1 MQNDSDNVNN
11 SAIFI
16 IFARLHMGN
25 YMRKLLLM
33 IFAVA
38 LAANAHAAINA
49 QYTFEKEL
57 PSFLSV
63 NGNGKLSL
71 SQDKF
76 KDGSAS
82 VRFSWE
88 GPSEVVFSNFS
99 DIESS
104 MKVNGAGLMLWVYN
118 TTPMNDPVV
127 FTFMDWNMNEICH
140 FDFNADFTGWRAI
153 WIKYIDM
160 LTPDGHYGDKKP
172 KERNTDAAGMIMKM
186 PESAASGTI
195 YFDRMTFSKTK
206 LHNQITPDQQIPQ
219 NNWNLERDMWQW
231 CRLWEWEQYPAL
243 KVEPVGQQQ
252 KEMLRKVE
260 ERMDKWAAT
269 GNPGMEYTAGTLM
282 GRVDGHFEKYG
293 IRRLADGSVTGAPLM
308 SDDEFNNGAGELRIR
323 FIQEIVYWCAL
334 DYLYTGNTSNVPR
347 VIDALDHALDQGFAY
362 GSGWGPNHHYGYQ
375 VRDLYKGVWILR
387 KELAKSGKLDD
398 YVKALTYWSGLQEV
412 RMPYEQ
418 TRDGILDAWHTLHNA
433 KVISAMLQPSDDEK
447 YACMKALGEWTSG
460 SLSYTDGT
468 LGGVKV
474 DGTSFHH
481 GGHYPGYSVGAFAV
495 LGDFCHFT
503 EGTDF
508 VISES
513 ARKVF
518 KHTLMT
524 LRDYTNLRDWG
535 IGVCGRHPFN
545 GRIPDRDVLAYARL
559 AKLGDLTGSGMS
571 VDPDLAGAFLALGG
585 KDKDMLAELK
595 KAGAKP
601 SAAESGFRVYNYG
614 GFGIHRRGDW
624 MLTLKG
630 YNSDVWASEI
640 YAADN
645 RFGRY
650 LSHGSAQLIGIAGA
664 EESGY
669 TQVGWDWNRY
679 PGVTSIH
686 LPFDLL
692 DSPVKGT
699 LMERNDSR
707 FPGVSSLEGQ
717 NGCLAFTY
725 VEKDRER
732 FCAGAT
738 ATKSVFCFDNRIVH
752 IGTGITNNSSY
763 PTETTLYQLKLNEKT
778 EVVDIND
785 VYAET
790 FPFSYRHSKDGQT
803 LLTDTKG
810 NIYIIK
816 NGYGLVVE
824 KKSQTSPSDTKKK
837 TGTGN
842 FVTAYL
848 DHGVSP
854 KEASYEYMMVV
865 GATSKEESRY
875 VKKLPY
881 KVLQADNSAHVVKDD
896 ITGITAYISY
906 KGYASASTLAADV
919 PAEVIVMERI
929 REDGTVVM
937 SICTPDLGITK
948 KGYTTTQP
956 SQPLAKTVA
965 LNGSWMLNHGGDN
978 VTLAVENGRTIVT
991 AVCLHG
997 QPVEFVLSK

>member
-1 MQNDSDNVNN
+1 MKKIILTLSLIF
-11 SAIFI
+11 SAAIS
-16 IFARLHMGN
+16 
-25 YMRKLLLM
+25 Y
-33 IFAVA
+33 
-38 LAANAHAAINA
+38 AAINA
-49 QYTFEKEL
+49 QYTFEDKV
-57 PSFLSV
+57 PSFLSA
-63 NGNGKLSL
+63 NGKASVELSA
-71 SQDKF
+71 DKF
-76 KDGSAS
+76 KDGKHS
-82 VRFSWE
+82 VRFSWD
-88 GPSEVVFSNFS
+88 GPAELVFSNFS
-99 DIESS
+99 DIEAS
-104 MKVNGAGLMLWVYN
+104 MKVNGAGLMMWVYN
-118 TTPMNDPVV
+118 TAPMADPVT
-127 FTFMDWNMNEICH
+127 FTILDWNMNEICH
-140 FDFNADFTGWRAI
+140 FDFNADFKGWRAI

-160 LTPDGHYGDKKP
+160 LSPYGHYGDVKP
-172 KERNTDAAGMIMKM
+172 KERKTDAAGMVVKM
-186 PESAASGTI
+186 PESARTGTI
-195 YFDRMTFSKTK
+195 YIDRVTFSLSK

-231 CRLWEWEQYPAL
+231 CRLWEWEQYAPLEVRPVNQDQKAML
-243 KVEPVGQQQ
+243 KTVEA
-252 KEMLRKVE
+252 
-260 ERMDKWAAT
+260 RMDEWAAV
-269 GNPGMEYTAGTLM
+269 GNPGREYTAGTLM
-282 GRVDGHFEKYG
+282 GRVDAHFEKYG
-293 IRRLADGSVTGAPLM
+293 IRRLPDGSVTGAPLM
-308 SDDEFNNGAGELRIR
+308 SDDEFNHGLGEMRIR

-334 DYLYTGNTSNVPR
+334 DYMYTGNTSNIPR
-347 VIDALDHALDQGFAY
+347 VIDAMDHALDHGFAY
-362 GSGWGPNHHYGYQ
+362 GSGWGTNHHYGYQ
-375 VRDLYKGVWILR
+375 VRDLYKGIWILR
-387 KELAKSGKLDD
+387 KPLAEAGKLND
-398 YVKALTYWSGLQEV
+398 YIKTLTYWSGLQEI

-433 KVISAMLQPSDDEK
+433 KVISAMLQPTDEEK
-447 YACMKALGEWTSG
+447 YASMLALGKWTSG

-468 LGGVKV
+468 LGGIKV

-503 EGTDF
+503 RGTDF
-508 VISES
+508 QIDEA

-518 KHTLMT
+518 KHTLLT

-545 GRIPDRDVLAYARL
+545 GAIPDRDVLAYARL
-559 AKLGDLTGSGMS
+559 AMLGDLTGSGS
-571 VDPDLAGAFLALGG
+571 SIDPELASAYMALGG
-585 KDKDMLAELK
+585 KDKDLLAEIK
-595 KAGAKP
+595 KAGVKP
-601 SAAESGFRVYNYG
+601 ALVQEGFRVYNYG

-650 LSHGSAQLIGIAGA
+650 LSHGSAQLIGIGGA

-669 TQVGWDWNRY
+669 TQEGWDWNRY

-763 PTETTLYQLKLNEKT
+763 PTETTLYQLKLKEKT
-778 EVVDIND
+778 EVVDID
-785 VYAET
+785 EVYAEA

-810 NIYIIK
+810 NIYILK

-824 KKSQTSPSDTKKK
+824 KKAQTSPSDTKKK
-837 TGTGN
+837 TGNGN

-865 GATSKEESRY
+865 GATSKEESKY

-881 KVLQADNSAHVVKDD
+881 KVLQADNAAHVVKDD

-906 KGYASASTLAADV
+906 KGYASAGTLAAEI
-919 PAEVIVMERI
+919 PAEIIVMERT

-937 SICTPDLGITK
+937 SICTPDLGITQ

-956 SQPLAKTVA
+956 SQPLVKEIRLNGKWNLAENKDNVAVVSDQDKTV
-965 LNGSWMLNHGGDN
+965 
-978 VTLAVENGRTIVT
+978 VT
-991 AVCLHG
+991 ATCIHG
-997 QPVEFVLSK
+997 QPVEFILKK